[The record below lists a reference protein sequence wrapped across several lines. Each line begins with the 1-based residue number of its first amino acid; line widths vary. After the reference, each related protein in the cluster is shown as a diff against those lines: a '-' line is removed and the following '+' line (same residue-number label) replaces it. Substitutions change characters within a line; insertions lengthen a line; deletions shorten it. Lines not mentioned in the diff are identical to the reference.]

1 MVEALAGALTRGK
14 TTRNL
19 KYQGQRGNSL
29 FLLVIN
35 LRSKNLKAAHFY
47 SKIQELVNHLKFD
60 SGVAPEK
67 SLLPGERTAVNK
79 LKSLQTGVEI
89 PDSEVEIVEQ
99 LVNQL

>member
-1 MVEALAGALTRGK
+1 LTGGK

-19 KYQGQRGNSL
+19 KYQGPRGNRL
-29 FLLVIN
+29 FLLLIN
-35 LRSKNLKAAHFY
+35 LKSKNLKAKHFY
-47 SKIQELVNHLKFD
+47 AEIRELVDHLKFD
-60 SGVAPEK
+60 SGVEPEK
-67 SLLPGERTAVNK
+67 FLLPGEITAVNK